1 MLVLLINQERLFV
14 IQQPETS
21 RSIIYRICSETS
33 IQTPTLLHL
42 QAPYFARF
50 EGDKI
55 IETEVSDQP
64 IAGAAFFALCSEK
77 NLISNKEPTVI
88 LLLGQ
93 TDLLKI
99 YEVIQEVPQ
108 REFKRRPPLILGIQE
123 NAREEVS
130 SLRQKSRSIIT
141 SPERLIDHI
150 RLNNISLRSVKQLI
164 LLIPQESELNR
175 FERDTLFIDTKLPK
189 TRDIT
194 IFCQNG
200 IVPTMIQDILKAPKM
215 ITRKEWRY
223 CQAIYSHY
231 ITHDIVRMM
240 MEFVY
245 ASSYGNGVVLTSSDK
260 KEQLKNTLQAAG
272 MGTSRGIADT
282 FLITDHPEQLL
293 LNKHIEFLI
302 VTDFQSGNDFDH
314 LIEILTNCRDLQEVL
329 FLLPPEQQHQFTQ
342 WKEKQRMSTEEKTR
356 PSQEDIIAGKI
367 RDMVVELRSNSDPE
381 TLKLYH
387 RLIKKNTSF
396 FDRSHLLAFLM
407 ANSIDKKGNSR
418 SQGGRNQERREIVP
432 RENMQTIFVGGGKK
446 RGIFT
451 GNIVKF
457 FMEQGGID
465 KDEIG
470 KIRVL
475 PNYSF
480 VEVPADKA
488 DQLVAK
494 LDNTKLNGRPVRV
507 NIAQSKEQ

>member
-1 MLVLLINQERLFV
+1 M
-14 IQQPETS
+14 IQQSEIS

-42 QAPYFARF
+42 QTPYFAGF

-55 IETEVSDQP
+55 IETEMSDQP
-64 IAGAAFFALCSEK
+64 VTGAAFFAMCLEK
-77 NLISNKEPTVI
+77 SIVSNKEPATI
-88 LLLGQ
+88 LLAGQ
-93 TDLLKI
+93 TDLQKI
-99 YEVIQEVPQ
+99 AAIMKEVPQ
-108 REFKRRPPLILGIQE
+108 KEFKRRPPLILGVKE
-123 NAREEVS
+123 SAKEEVP
-130 SLRQKSRSIIT
+130 SLRQKSRCIMT

-150 RLNNISLRSVKQLI
+150 RLNNISLRSVKQLV

-175 FERDTLFIDTKLPK
+175 FERDTLFIEAKMPK

-194 IFCQNG
+194 IFSQNG
-200 IVPTMIQDILKAPKM
+200 IAPTMIQDILKAPKM
-215 ITRKEWRY
+215 IARKDWRY

-231 ITHDIVRMM
+231 ITHDIERLM

-245 ASSYGNGVVLTSSDK
+245 ASSYGNGVVLASPEK
-260 KEQLKNTLQAAG
+260 KGKLQNTLRAAG
-272 MGTSRGIADT
+272 MGTSRGIAET
-282 FLITDHPEQLL
+282 FLITDHPEQILS
-293 LNKHIEFLI
+293 NKHIEFLI
-302 VTDFQSGNDFDH
+302 ITDFQRTNDFDH
-314 LIEILTNCRDLQEVL
+314 LIEILTNFRDLQEVL

-381 TLKLYH
+381 TLKIYH

-396 FDRSHLLAFLM
+396 FDRGHLLAFLM
-407 ANSIDKKGNSR
+407 ASSIEKKGNIR
-418 SQGGRNQERREIVP
+418 SQGGRNQERKEIVP

-446 RGIFT
+446 RGIFP

-457 FMEQGGID
+457 FMEQGGIE
-465 KDEIG
+465 KEEIG

-488 DQLVAK
+488 GQLVEK

>member
-1 MLVLLINQERLFV
+1 M

-42 QAPYFARF
+42 QAPYFAGI

-55 IETEVSDQP
+55 IETEASDLP
-64 IAGAAFFALCSEK
+64 AAGSAFFAMCTEDA
-77 NLISNKEPTVI
+77 LIPNKEPTII

-93 TDLLKI
+93 TDLQNI
-99 YEVIQEVPQ
+99 HTVIQAVPQ
-108 REFKRRPPLILGIQE
+108 REFKRKPPLILGIQD
-123 NAREEVS
+123 NAKDEVPA
-130 SLRQKSRSIIT
+130 LRQKSRCLMT

-164 LLIPQESELNR
+164 LSIPQESELNR
-175 FERDTLFIDTKLPK
+175 FERDTLFIEAKMPK
-189 TRDIT
+189 SRDIT

-200 IVPTMIQDILKAPKM
+200 IVPTMIRDMLKAPKL
-215 ITRKEWRY
+215 IPRKEWRY

-231 ITHDIVRMM
+231 ITHDIERMM

-245 ASSYGNGVVLTSSDK
+245 ASSYGNGAVLASPDK
-260 KEQLKNTLQAAG
+260 KEKLQNTLQAAG
-272 MGTSRGIADT
+272 MGTSRGITEA
-282 FLITDHPEQLL
+282 FLITDHPEQILQ
-293 LNKHIEFLI
+293 NKHIEFLI
-302 VTDFQSGNDFDH
+302 ITDFQKSNDFDH
-314 LIEILTNCRDLQEVL
+314 LIEILTNFRDLGEVL

-396 FDRSHLLAFLM
+396 FDRGHLLAFLM
-407 ANSIDKKGNSR
+407 ASSIEKKGNNR
-418 SQGGRNQERREIVP
+418 SHGRSQERREIIP

-457 FMEQGGID
+457 FMEQGGIE
-465 KDEIG
+465 KEEIG

-480 VEVPADKA
+480 VEVPSDKA
-488 DQLVAK
+488 DQLVEK